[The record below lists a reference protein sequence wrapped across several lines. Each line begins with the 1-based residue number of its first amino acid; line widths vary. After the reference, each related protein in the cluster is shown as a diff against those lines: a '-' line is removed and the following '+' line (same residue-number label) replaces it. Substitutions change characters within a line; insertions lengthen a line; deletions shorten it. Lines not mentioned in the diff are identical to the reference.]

1 MNKNHLLESVALVW
15 LAFSM
20 LFIELQIWKDMA
32 KRIFEKRNLGKEP
45 IPPAIPLIVKGNYK
59 YDLERNE
66 LHEQT
71 ESKSSDLQ
79 LVPEAIDL
87 LKSIGKPIA
96 VVAICGP
103 YRTGKS
109 YFLSRFT
116 GEKNCFQVGHTTNVC
131 THGIWMG
138 TTVLECDDFTLVFL
152 DTDGIDA
159 VSSTGT
165 SDASILVM
173 TILLSS
179 YLIYNSVH
187 VPTKSDLEKL
197 R

>member
-1 MNKNHLLESVALVW
+1 
-15 LAFSM
+15 
-20 LFIELQIWKDMA
+20 MA
-32 KRIFEKRNLGKEP
+32 KRKFEKCSLGKEAL
-45 IPPAIPLIVKGNYK
+45 PPAIPLIIKGNYK

-66 LHEQT
+66 LLKQS
-71 ESKSSDLQ
+71 ESKSSELQ

-87 LKSIGKPIA
+87 LKLIEKPIA

-109 YFLSRFT
+109 YFLSRFI
-116 GEKNCFQVGHTTNVC
+116 GVKNCFQVGHTTNVC

-138 TTVLECDDFTLVFL
+138 TTVLECDDFTLVLL
-152 DTDGIDA
+152 DTEGIDA
-159 VSSTGT
+159 VSSTGA

-179 YLIYNSVH
+179 YLIYNSIR
-187 VPTKSDLEKL
+187 VPTKSDLDKL

>member
-1 MNKNHLLESVALVW
+1 
-15 LAFSM
+15 
-20 LFIELQIWKDMA
+20 MA
-32 KRIFEKRNLGKEP
+32 KRTFQKRSLGKET
-45 IPPAIPLIVKGNYK
+45 IPSAIPLIVNGNYK
-59 YDLERNE
+59 YDLDRNE
-66 LHEQT
+66 LHERS
-71 ESKSSDLQ
+71 ESKSSELQ

-87 LKSIGKPIA
+87 LKSIDKPIA

-109 YFLSRFT
+109 YFLSRFL
-116 GEKNCFQVGHTTNVC
+116 GVKNCFQVGHTTNVC

-138 TTVLECDDFTLVFL
+138 TTVLECDDFTLVLL
-152 DTDGIDA
+152 DTEGIDA
-159 VSSTGT
+159 VSSTGI

-179 YLIYNSVH
+179 YLIYNSIR
-187 VPTKSDLEKL
+187 VPTKSDLEKM